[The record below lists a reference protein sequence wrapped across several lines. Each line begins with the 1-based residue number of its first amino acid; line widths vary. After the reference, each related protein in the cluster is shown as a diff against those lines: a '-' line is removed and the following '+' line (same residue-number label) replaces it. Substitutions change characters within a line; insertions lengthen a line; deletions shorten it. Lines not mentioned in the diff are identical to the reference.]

1 MSNKPLVLAAV
12 GLAAVA
18 GVAFAQQSEFQSKIA
33 ADMKA
38 YQPRIVR
45 NCGASDRLEM
55 RFEGKLDANPH
66 QTAPGDKF
74 GVSTLCTAGLAA
86 VEYVCNN
93 NKVVASALS
102 KVTDITCLRGTGALS
117 YKLAG
122 SHLALFFDAT
132 YDKNNSGG
140 QRDDLVKALKRDLAR

>member
-1 MSNKPLVLAAV
+1 MSKKPLVLASV
-12 GLAAVA
+12 GLAAIA
-18 GVAFAQQSEFQSKIA
+18 GIAFAQQSEFQAKIA

-55 RFEGKLDANPH
+55 RFEGKLDVNPH

-86 VEYVCNN
+86 IEYVCNN
-93 NKVVASALS
+93 NKTVASALS
-102 KVTDITCLRGTGALS
+102 RVTDITCVRGSGPLS

-122 SHLALFFDAT
+122 SHLALLFDAT
-132 YDKNNSGG
+132 YDKTNSGG
-140 QRDDLVKALKRDLAR
+140 QRDDLVKAFKRDLDR